1 MQRVLICSHSR
12 ITGRSHARR
21 AAVRWVPYICRSNAV
36 LFTLS
41 GNIPEGRERA
51 FVRERED
58 SFAGQSHRRV
68 CDRWMATFPRGA
80 TAEQMAVVIRTFID
94 KLSALR
100 VPEAPDGPLRPPA
113 FPWLAAVHALGRDAD
128 NPHCHI
134 ILLDE
139 DVASRIDE
147 QPHTGKTAIGLSE
160 MGSTERLRAAWADA
174 VNATFGDAGGMVS
187 PRSYKRLAK
196 DARVAGDVELAA
208 YYEACDAVKA
218 VHIGPAAAA
227 AVRAK
232 REVTAA
238 HLRESAERYRQGYF
252 ARAANRAAARPV
264 TDDGGVDV
272 MPQQS
277 VRPTTPTANARGIP
291 APAAKGGEPQPLV
304 SLNKPVAARLPET
317 SLDRLVRLHREGKL
331 VIQPP
336 APDKPKVK
344 SYEEQAREAK
354 ERRAR
359 DNEWARERERD

>member
-12 ITGRSHARR
+12 ITGRSHTRR
-21 AAVRWVPYICRSNAV
+21 AAVRWVIYICRSNAV

-80 TAEQMAVVIRTFID
+80 TAEQMAAAIRTFID
-94 KLSALR
+94 RLSSLR
-100 VPEAPDGPLRPPA
+100 VPEASEGPPRRPT

-139 DVASRIDE
+139 DVASRIDG
-147 QPHTGKTAIGLSE
+147 QPHTGKTAIGLSDI
-160 MGSTERLRAAWADA
+160 GSTERLRAAWADA

-196 DARVAGDVELAA
+196 DARVAGDVELAD

-218 VHIGPAAAA
+218 VHLGPAAAA

-252 ARAANRAAARPV
+252 ARAGDHAAAHPS
-264 TDDGGVDV
+264 TDSGAADV
-272 MPQQS
+272 MPRQFI
-277 VRPTTPTANARGIP
+277 RPTTPTASARGIA
-291 APAAKGGEPQPLV
+291 APAARGGEPQPLV
-304 SLNKPVAARLPET
+304 TLTKPAAARLPET
-317 SLDRLVRLHREGKL
+317 SFDRLVRLRREGKL

-336 APDKPKVK
+336 SPEKPKVK

-354 ERRAR
+354 ERKAR
-359 DNEWARERERD
+359 DNQWARERERD